1 MCAMWNLLRK
11 VGLKKIDDIKDSLSK
26 ATGERIDLNFPLGLR
41 FNCLV
46 EIPEVDFILAGDEL
60 EIKHP
65 GASNSVISYGNF
77 PVGES
82 MVHRFYLD
90 HLERVY
96 MLQVITDSRQIVEEV
111 KLFMS
116 YDEVFPQDGEAW
128 DFWLSDEDGYI
139 GMNIFETKNAKRYFR
154 VWENSD
160 ALRVLE
166 QDASG
171 NQINRI
177 PPVSFLEDLRLDPY
191 GKNSETVKY
200 DSMLYGR
207 NVDDNIDEYLLVSA
221 AQERDGASVQIM
233 VGIPLEPASIKV
245 I

>member
-11 VGLKKIDDIKDSLSK
+11 VGLKKIDGIKETFSGITD
-26 ATGERIDLNFPLGLR
+26 ERIDLNLPLGLR

-65 GASNSVISYGNF
+65 GLSNSVISYGNF
-77 PVGES
+77 PVGTS
-82 MVHRFYLD
+82 LVHRFYLN
-90 HLERVY
+90 HPEHVY
-96 MLQVITDSRQIVEEV
+96 MLQVITDSRQIVEET

-116 YDEVFPQDGEAW
+116 YDEVFPQDSESW
-128 DFWLSDEDGYI
+128 DFWLSDSDGYI
-139 GMNIFETKNAKRYFR
+139 GLNIFETKNSKRYFR
-154 VWENSD
+154 VWENPD
-160 ALRVLE
+160 AIRVLE

-191 GKNSETVKY
+191 GKSSETVKY

-207 NVDDNIDEYLLVSA
+207 NVNENVDEYLLVSA
-221 AQERDGASVQIM
+221 AQDREGASVQIM
-233 VGIPLEPASIKV
+233 VGIPLEPASVKV

>member
-11 VGLKKIDDIKDSLSK
+11 IGQKKFDTVKESISRIKD
-26 ATGERIDLNFPLGLR
+26 ERIDLDLPLGLR
-41 FNCLV
+41 FNCIV

-65 GASNSVISYGNF
+65 GPSNSVISYGNF

-82 MVHRFYLD
+82 MLHRFYLD
-90 HLERVY
+90 HSERVY
-96 MLQVITDSRQIVEEV
+96 MLQVVTDSRKIVEEV

-116 YDEVFPQDGEAW
+116 YDEVFPQDSESW
-128 DFWLSDEDGYI
+128 NFWLSDEDGYI
-139 GMNIFETKNAKRYFR
+139 GLNIFDTKNGKRYFR

-160 ALRVLE
+160 ATTIVE
-166 QDASG
+166 QDNAG

-177 PPVSFLEDLRLDPY
+177 PPVSFLENLLFDPY
-191 GKNSETVKY
+191 GQNSETVKY

-207 NVDDNIDEYLLVSA
+207 NIDENVDEYLLVSA
-221 AQERDGASVQIM
+221 AQERDGASVQLM

>member
-11 VGLKKIDDIKDSLSK
+11 VGLRKFDDIKESWSQITD
-26 ATGERIDLNFPLGLR
+26 ERIDLKLPLGLR

-46 EIPEVDFILAGDEL
+46 EIPEVDFILAGEEL

-65 GASNSVISYGNF
+65 GSDNSVISYGNF

-82 MVHRFYLD
+82 MVHRFYLN
-90 HLERVY
+90 HPEKVY

-116 YDEVFPQDGEAW
+116 YDEVFPQDTNAW
-128 DFWLSDEDGYI
+128 DFWLGDEDGYI
-139 GMNIFETKNAKRYFR
+139 GLNVFDTRNAKRYFR
-154 VWENSD
+154 VWENPD
-160 ALRVLE
+160 ALRVVE

-177 PPVSFLEDLRLDPY
+177 PPVSFFEDLRLDPY
-191 GKNSETVKY
+191 GKNSETIKY

-207 NVDDNIDEYLLVSA
+207 NIDENVDEYLLVSA

>member
-11 VGLKKIDDIKDSLSK
+11 VGLKKFDDVKDSFSK
-26 ATGERIDLNFPLGLR
+26 MTDERIDLDLPLGLR

-46 EIPEVDFILAGDEL
+46 EIPEVDFILAGEEL

-65 GASNSVISYGNF
+65 GPSNSVISYGNF
-77 PVGES
+77 PVGDS
-82 MVHRFYLD
+82 LVHRFYLD
-90 HLERVY
+90 HPNNVY

-116 YDEVFPQDGEAW
+116 YDEVFPQDDESW
-128 DFWLSDEDGYI
+128 DFWLSDNDGYI
-139 GMNIFETKNAKRYFR
+139 GLNVFDTKNGKRYFR
-154 VWENSD
+154 VWENPD
-160 ALRVLE
+160 AARILE
-166 QDASG
+166 EDDSG

-177 PPVSFLEDLRLDPY
+177 PPVSFLENVCLDSF

-207 NVDDNIDEYLLVSA
+207 NVNENVDEYLLVSA